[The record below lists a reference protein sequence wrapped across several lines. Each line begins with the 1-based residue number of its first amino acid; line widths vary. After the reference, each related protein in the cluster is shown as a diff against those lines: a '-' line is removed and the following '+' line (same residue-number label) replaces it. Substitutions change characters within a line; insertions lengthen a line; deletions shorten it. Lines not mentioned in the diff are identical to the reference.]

1 MNTAL
6 ELWKLLTAAQRRSAV
21 VLLCMVI
28 VGMLLEMLG
37 VGLVTL
43 TLTGLTGGLSAG
55 PSSLVRRGLDWLGNP
70 PPSQVLLGG
79 LLAVL
84 GVYAFKTVFLLFL
97 AWQQARFVSQLQC
110 TLERRLFTLYLNQP
124 WTFHLQRNSAILM
137 RNMSD
142 VQSVANLCI
151 GLLGSL
157 TELFTVVGV
166 LLLLVWLE
174 PVGALVVGLATVVAT
189 WVLDRFTRSRTIRW
203 GRLRQQHLGACTQH
217 MQQGFGGAKDVKI
230 LAREQFFID
239 QFLGHKIASCRLAER
254 QNVIGIVPRLWF
266 EVIAIGALCLLVAVL
281 EWQGRP
287 AEACLPVIG
296 LFATAAF
303 RLLPSVNRIANS
315 MQMLRSVTAIIETLR
330 QELSLP
336 FDAATAATACRM
348 AFRKEVTIDSVS
360 YRYPESHANS
370 LEDVSI
376 RIPHGGS
383 VGLVG
388 GSGAGK
394 STLVDVILGLL
405 TPSNGRVCVDGIGIA
420 GNVRGWQALIGYVP
434 QTIFLCDDTLR
445 RNVAFG
451 IPENKIDVQRLA
463 KALDAAQLTSFV
475 ASLPEGVETMV
486 GERGVRLSGGQRQ
499 RIGIA
504 RALYHDPE
512 VLVLDEATSALD
524 TATENEVMSAVNALH
539 GQKTI
544 VIVAHRLTTVSK
556 CDIVYRLE
564 NGRVAKCGTLD
575 EVIAQ

>member
-1 MNTAL
+1 
-6 ELWKLLTAAQRRSAV
+6 
-21 VLLCMVI
+21 MV

-43 TLTGLTGGLSAG
+43 ALTGLTGGRSTG
-55 PSSLVRRGLDWLGNP
+55 PSWLVRHWLGWLGEP
-70 PPSQVLLGG
+70 APSRLLLYG
-79 LLAVL
+79 LGAVL
-84 GVYAFKTVFLLFL
+84 GVFTFKALFMLFL
-97 AWQQARFVSQLQC
+97 AWRQAKFVNQLQGD
-110 TLERRLFTLYLNQP
+110 LARRLFTLYLKQP
-124 WTFHLQRNSAILM
+124 WTFHLQRNSAILI
-137 RNMSD
+137 RNMGE
-142 VQSVANLCI
+142 VQSLSYVCMA
-151 GLLGSL
+151 LLGSL
-157 TELFTVVGV
+157 TELLTIAGI

-174 PVGALVVGLATVVAT
+174 PLGALAVGLMTVVAT
-189 WVLDRFTRSRTIRW
+189 WTLDRLTRSRTTRW
-203 GRLRQQHLGACTQH
+203 GQLRQHHQGACTQH
-217 MQQGFGGAKDVKI
+217 MQQGFGGAKEVKI
-230 LAREQFFID
+230 LGRERFFID
-239 QFLGHKIASCRLAER
+239 QFITHMAAYCRLLER
-254 QNVIGIVPRLWF
+254 QNVFQQLPRLWY
-266 EVIAIGALCLLVAVL
+266 EVIAIASLFLLAVVL
-281 EWQGRP
+281 VWQGNAVEAILP
-287 AEACLPVIG
+287 AMG

-303 RLLPSVNRIANS
+303 RLLPSINRLANS
-315 MQMLRSVTAIIETLR
+315 LQTLRFSTAVIDTIR

-336 FDAATAATACRM
+336 MDNAAAAITVRLDY
-348 AFRKEVTIDSVS
+348 RKEISVDGVT

-370 LEDVSI
+370 LENVSI

-405 TPSNGRVCVDGIGIA
+405 TPSNGRVCVDGIDIA
-420 GNVRGWQALIGYVP
+420 GNIRGWQALIGYVP

-445 RNVAFG
+445 RNVALG
-451 IPENKIDVQRLA
+451 IPENEIDDQRLG
-463 KALDAAQLTSFV
+463 KAIDAAQLTSFV
-475 ASLPEGVETMV
+475 ASLPDGVETMV

>member
-6 ELWKLLTAAQRRSAV
+6 ELWKLLTAAQRRSAA
-21 VLLCMVI
+21 VLVCLML
-28 VGMLLEMLG
+28 VGMVLEMLG
-37 VGLVTL
+37 VGVVTVALSVL
-43 TLTGLTGGLSAG
+43 TVDRRVG
-55 PSSLVRRGLDWLGNP
+55 PSSFVQRGLDWLGNP

-84 GVYAFKTVFLLFL
+84 GIYAFKAVFMLFL
-97 AWQQARFVSQLQC
+97 AWRQARFVNQLQGM
-110 TLERRLFTLYLNQP
+110 LARRLFTLYLRQP
-124 WTFHLQRNSAILM
+124 WTFHLQRNSAILI
-137 RNMSD
+137 RNMGE
-142 VQSVANLCI
+142 VQSFSSVCMAM
-151 GLLGSL
+151 LGSL
-157 TELFTVVGV
+157 TELLTVTGI
-166 LLLLVWLE
+166 LALLVWYE
-174 PVGALVVGLATVVAT
+174 PAGALSVGLMTVIAT
-189 WVLDRFTRSRTIRW
+189 WVLDRITRSRTTRW
-203 GRLRQQHLGACTQH
+203 GRLRQHHQGACTQH
-217 MQQGFGGAKDVKI
+217 MQQGFGGAKEVK
-230 LAREQFFID
+230 LLGREPFFID
-239 QFLGHKIASCRLAER
+239 QFVTHMAAYCRLLER
-254 QNVIGIVPRLWF
+254 QNVFQQLPRLWY
-266 EVIAIGALCLLVAVL
+266 EVIAIASLCLLAAVQI
-281 EWQGRP
+281 WQGSPVEAILP
-287 AEACLPVIG
+287 AMG

-303 RLLPSVNRIANS
+303 RLLPSINRLANS
-315 MQMLRSVTAIIETLR
+315 LQMLRFSAAVIDTLR

-336 FDAATAATACRM
+336 VDNAAATNTVRM
-348 AFRKEVTIDSVS
+348 EFRKEIVVDGIS
-360 YRYPESHANS
+360 YRYPESHTNS

-405 TPSNGRVCVDGIGIA
+405 TPSSGQVCVDGIGIA

-451 IPENKIDVQRLA
+451 IPENEIDDQRLA
-463 KALDAAQLTSFV
+463 RALGAAQLTSFV

-575 EVIAQ
+575 EAVAQ